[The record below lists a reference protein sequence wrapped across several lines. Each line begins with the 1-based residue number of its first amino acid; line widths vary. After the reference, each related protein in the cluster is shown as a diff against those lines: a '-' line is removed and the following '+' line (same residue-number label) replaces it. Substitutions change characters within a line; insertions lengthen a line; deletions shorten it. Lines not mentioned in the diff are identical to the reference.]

1 MSSNFKA
8 KVTGDR
14 AFTGSVDGAGVR
26 VAVIC
31 ARFNDLI
38 TLRLLDGALG
48 GLERHGVRDEDVT
61 VAWVPGAFEIPLAAK
76 QCAASGAFDAVICL
90 GAVIRGDT
98 AHFEYVAGPCAEGI
112 QRAALDTGIPIVFGV
127 LTTENLDQALS
138 RSDLEGDDKGD
149 EGARTAL
156 EMVDLLRRL
165 PARTTQQA

>member
-8 KVTGDR
+8 AQSITGV
-14 AFTGSVDGAGVR
+14 VDGSGMR

-38 TLRLLDGALG
+38 TNRMLDGALG
-48 GLERHGVRDEDVT
+48 GLGVHGVKEADVT
-61 VAWVPGAFEIPLAAK
+61 VAWVPGAFEIPVAAK
-76 QCAASGAFDAVICL
+76 RCAASGAFDAVITL

-112 QRAALDTGIPIVFGV
+112 QSAALETGVPIIFGV
-127 LTTENLDQALS
+127 LTTENLDQALQ
-138 RSDLEGDDKGD
+138 RSDLDGDNKG
-149 EGARTAL
+149 EEAARTAL

-165 PARTTQQA
+165 PAVD

>member
-1 MSSNFKA
+1 MATITAMSSNFKA
-8 KVTGDR
+8 ARSV
-14 AFTGSVDGAGVR
+14 TGSVDGAGVR
-26 VAVIC
+26 VALIC

-38 TLRLLDGALG
+38 TQRLLDGALA
-48 GLERHGVRDEDVT
+48 GLGRHGVHEGDVT

-76 QCAASGAFDAVICL
+76 QCAASGRFDAVMCL

-112 QRAALDTGIPIVFGV
+112 QRAALDTGVPIVFGV

-138 RSDLEGDDKGD
+138 RSDVDGDDKGA

-156 EMVDLLRRL
+156 EMVDLLKNL
-165 PARTTQQA
+165 PS

>member
-1 MSSNFKA
+1 MSTNFKA
-8 KVTGDR
+8 AQSV
-14 AFTGSVDGAGVR
+14 TGSVDGTGVR

-48 GLERHGVRDEDVT
+48 GLERHGVQEADVT

-76 QCAASGAFDAVICL
+76 QCAASGRFDAVICL

-138 RSDLEGDDKGD
+138 RSDPDGDNKGD
-149 EGARTAL
+149 EGACTAL

-165 PARTTQQA
+165 PG